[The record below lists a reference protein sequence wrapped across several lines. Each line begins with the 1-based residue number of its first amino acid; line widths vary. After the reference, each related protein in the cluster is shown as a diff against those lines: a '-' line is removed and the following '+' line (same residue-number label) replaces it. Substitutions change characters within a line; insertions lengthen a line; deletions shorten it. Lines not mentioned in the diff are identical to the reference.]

1 MDDFAHAIGTGIS
14 GLVGNALSTI
24 GAVLNGLVER
34 VDSLLPGG
42 SGVVIVVGGAL
53 LLLLAWNLLRR

>member
-1 MDDFAHAIGTGIS
+1 MKYIWLIPLLPG
-14 GLVGNALSTI
+14 V